1 MVITISN
8 YAFSYYD
15 KLTSIVLPEGLIS
28 IGKSAFSHCSELVS
42 IRIPVNVMF
51 IGDLAFYNFHLKT
64 FLIEPE
70 NPNFISV
77 AGVLYTKDCKKWI
90 AYPTHLIHS
99 DYEIPS
105 TVTSIDRYAF
115 SDCINF
121 QYVNSPNALNPLM
134 NIHFSN
140 VQM

>member
-1 MVITISN
+1 MNKSNSAFTIKSVVITISN

-77 AGVLYTKDCKKWI
+77 AGVLYTKDCKK
-90 AYPTHLIHS
+90 
-99 DYEIPS
+99 
-105 TVTSIDRYAF
+105 
-115 SDCINF
+115 
-121 QYVNSPNALNPLM
+121 
-134 NIHFSN
+134 
-140 VQM
+140 